1 MLSDTEPIPEDT
13 VQSNVEIVE
22 VSEPTGEF
30 LKIFNNTHT
39 FQNMHTL
46 VFYTRITNTVL
57 ELRQFS
63 QIRV

>member
-30 LKIFNNTHT
+30 LKIFNNKHT
-39 FQNMHTL
+39 FRNMHTP
-46 VFYTRITNTVL
+46 VFHTRITKTVL